1 MSENPTARRHRLLYL
16 ALAVIVLAVV
26 ALGGLW
32 LWPRHPTVSPTPAP
46 SPARMGPAKEE
57 RVSFVAQSAG
67 KTRDGRL
74 LFLNDRR
81 DYRAEGVFTVVI
93 DVEAVPEYAGVT
105 PRSLVGKTVE
115 ATGVVG
121 DYQGRPEV
129 WVRDATKLTV
139 R

>member
-1 MSENPTARRHRLLYL
+1 MSENPTAHHHRLVYP
-16 ALAVIVLAVV
+16 ALAVLLLAVV

-32 LWPRHPTVSPTPAP
+32 LWPPPTAHPVSRA
-46 SPARMGPAKEE
+46 SRARTGPAKEE
-57 RVSFVAQSAG
+57 LVTFVGQSAG

-74 LFLNDRR
+74 LFLNDQR
-81 DYRAEGVFTVVI
+81 DYRAQGVFTIVI

-121 DYQGRPEV
+121 EYHGRPEV
-129 WVRDATKLTV
+129 WVRDAAKLTI